1 MFCSTISN
9 PYLLN
14 FIQQFGE
21 IVSGTT
27 DDEDFNSIITS
38 MSSNALE
45 SAGLGSMLGR
55 SLNEELE
62 KHPVSSES
70 VPEKNT
76 TESPVQS
83 EVVQDDMSVEELL
96 ILGETKSRQRDIKGA
111 LAIFNKIISI
121 DPASDMAWFNRGVL
135 LEGQRDARGAKQA
148 FRICL
153 DLNPDHAPATANMA
167 VLLERMGEF
176 EDAANMA
183 KKALHFYPG
192 HPTIK
197 SVLERTSTGS
207 GESDDEVQDDSNDHS
222 YQKATLVK
230 AMKESGVDD
239 EQAVLEEARHHDL
252 NEDSHLDYDELKN
265 ASEMV
270 AARDQAVEIAQEVKQ
285 ESFEDIPE
293 VEAITE
299 IAHNEI
305 ENPKVEDV
313 EIIEDEEVDIDSI
326 ISEAKMHL
334 AQGNPKDGLR
344 LLKPHLQESASQN
357 HTAWLVAGLCM
368 AKIELYPNAIQAV
381 RYAIQ
386 LEQSATAWHNLAKIY
401 VACSDNNEATNSW
414 KQAISVDSSHA
425 KSISSLIEHSKSIS
439 DAENYFFAMDA
450 LLEIDPNSNLKSEY
464 IDELLAVAEGE
475 SVILENIDTNTI
487 TIPEGPKLAQ
497 KAANLIDDKQSKTMA
512 KALSLM
518 NDHPSAISIWK
529 AFIQNDKEN
538 PDNWT
543 GLAKALEYAGDLDT
557 ASKCHAKANALSAST
572 ANLPGIATQEGQAL
586 PVEQPVSAKM
596 EEASIR
602 PAPVTNQVVPE
613 VQSVPIPTTNSTS
626 QDDLTSSNS
635 QDAANSILLTP
646 VSREPEIQTAQT
658 NAEVDL
664 AKAALDATNK
674 VNNDLLEARA
684 ARNESPERQAMQAR
698 EWFNRG
704 TQLLEDKKYRQALN
718 CFDKALTYFGAD
730 EDKMVLC
737 LNARGNVFY
746 YLEDYKKCVESYLQA
761 MRLRP
766 TEVKGQTLYNMGT
779 AYAAMERYPDAIKC
793 FEQAIPRGLSKA
805 EEDRCK
811 TQIKRCK
818 AIQKAANKKQ
828 NAR

>member
-1 MFCSTISN
+1 MICSTISN
-9 PYLLN
+9 PYPLK
-14 FIQQFGE
+14 FIQGFGE
-21 IVSGTT
+21 KVSGPT
-27 DDEDFNSIITS
+27 DDEDFESVISS

-45 SAGLGSMLGR
+45 SAGLGSMLGTAMD
-55 SLNEELE
+55 EELN
-62 KHPVSSES
+62 KES
-70 VPEKNT
+70 FTAENPSQQIPAEVNK
-76 TESPVQS
+76 TEVI
-83 EVVQDDMSVEELL
+83 QDDLSVEELL
-96 ILGETKSRQRDIKGA
+96 IQGETKSRQRDIKGA

-121 DPASDMAWFNRGVL
+121 DPSSDMAWFNRGVL

-176 EDAANMA
+176 GEAAVMA
-183 KKALHFYPG
+183 KKALQFYPG

-197 SVLERTSTGS
+197 SVLDRTSSGE
-207 GESDDEVQDDSNDHS
+207 GESDGEVQDDTHDHS

-230 AMKESGVDD
+230 AMKESGVVD

-265 ASEMV
+265 ASKVV
-270 AARDQAVEIAQEVKQ
+270 AAQEQAVVIAHEVNQEP
-285 ESFEDIPE
+285 EEDIPE

-299 IAHNEI
+299 IAQNEI
-305 ENPKVEDV
+305 ENPTFQNNEPVQED
-313 EIIEDEEVDIDSI
+313 EVDINSI
-326 ISEAKMHL
+326 ISDAKLKL
-334 AQGNPKDGLR
+334 AHGDPKDGLR
-344 LLKPHLQESASQN
+344 LLKPHLQASASQN

-386 LEQSATAWHNLAKIY
+386 LKQTATAWHNLAKIY
-401 VACSDNNEATNSW
+401 VACSDNDEATNSW
-414 KQAISVDSSHA
+414 KEAISIDS
-425 KSISSLIEHSKSIS
+425 EHSKSIVALIEHAKSTS
-439 DAENYFFAMDA
+439 DPENYFFAMDA
-450 LLEIDPNSNLKSEY
+450 LLKIEPNSSMKAEY
-464 IDELLAVAEGE
+464 IEELLAVAEGE
-475 SVILENIDTNTI
+475 SVILENIDTSMI

-497 KAANLIDDKQSKTMA
+497 KASLLIDDKESKIMA
-512 KALSLM
+512 RALSLM
-518 NDHPSAISIWK
+518 NDHSASISIWK
-529 AFIQNDKEN
+529 SFIQQDKEN
-538 PDNWT
+538 PDNWK
-543 GLAKALEYAGDLDT
+543 GLAKALEYAGDLET
-557 ASKCHAKANALSAST
+557 ASKCHAKATTLSAPST
-572 ANLPGIATQEGQAL
+572 PDLAL
-586 PVEQPVSAKM
+586 EPIQTSRESDIEQPVSAKM
-596 EEASIR
+596 ELASTR
-602 PAPVTNQVVPE
+602 PAPILNQEIPE
-613 VQSVPIPTTNSTS
+613 VQSVPIPTANEVIKEEGVNLETQKT
-626 QDDLTSSNS
+626 
-635 QDAANSILLTP
+635 ANSILLTP
-646 VSREPEIQTAQT
+646 RVNESQVESENP
-658 NAEVDL
+658 NPEVDL

-674 VNNDLLEARA
+674 VNTDLLEARA

-718 CFDKALTYFGAD
+718 CFDKSLTYFGSD

-761 MRLRP
+761 MRLKP

-793 FEQAIPRGLSKA
+793 FEQAIPRGLSKT

-828 NAR
+828 SAR